1 MNHIEAI
8 QEVIALLD
16 NTDKQVEGLTP
27 KKANALLI
35 CNCED
40 AVDTLREALAEQPE
54 TPKEN

>member
-1 MNHIEAI
+1 MDKKTEAI
-8 QEVIALLD
+8 QSVIALLD

-40 AVDTLREALAEQPE
+40 AVDALREALVQQPE
-54 TPKEN
+54 TPK